1 MSNSE
6 DKPVHMTPEEFRSA
20 GYAAIDWLVDYLKEI
35 EERPVTSE
43 VVPGE
48 VRSSLPEHAPETG
61 EPFQNLL
68 DDMDRI
74 IAPGITQW
82 QHPGF
87 YGYFPANS
95 SPPAVLGDLLSTG
108 LGVNGMLWATSPA
121 ATELETHVL
130 DWLVDLCGLPKR
142 FHSSGAGGGVIQDS
156 ASSATLCAILAARHR
171 INRPE
176 EIMKLRAYVSN
187 QAHSSAEKGL
197 LVAGIHHQNIRL
209 IEPDENLSMC
219 LENLEKA
226 ISEDIEAG
234 YIPFFVMTTVGTT
247 SSGAV
252 DNVEEIAKLATKVG
266 AWVHV
271 DAAWAGSATICPEFR
286 GILNGLDLADSYA
299 FNPHKWMLTNFD
311 CSAFFVADAKPLTE
325 ALSIVPEYLRN
336 SASEAGEVIDYR
348 DWQVPLG
355 RRFRALK
362 LWFVL
367 RSYGAE
373 NIRTYIRRHV
383 QAANWF
389 AEQITDHPKLELS
402 VTPSLSLV
410 CFQHVDGDTASEQ
423 LLTALNATQKVLL
436 THTRLNNKYVLR
448 VAVGGTYT
456 TLEHVEALMQ
466 LINEHLEN

>member
-1 MSNSE
+1 MTQSE
-6 DKPVHMTPEEFRSA
+6 DKPIHMSPEEFRAA

-35 EERPVTSE
+35 EERPITSD
-43 VVPGE
+43 VKPGGI
-48 VRSSLPEHAPETG
+48 RSALPEHAPETG
-61 EPFQNLL
+61 ESFQELL
-68 DDMDRI
+68 ADMDSI

-130 DWLVDLCGLPKR
+130 DWLVELCGIPKR
-142 FHSSGAGGGVIQDS
+142 FHSSGPGGGVIQDS

-171 INRPE
+171 VNRPD
-176 EIMKLRAYVSN
+176 EITKLRAYVSN

-197 LVAGIHHQNIRL
+197 LVAGITRQNIRL
-209 IEPDENLSMC
+209 IDTDETFSMC
-219 LENLEKA
+219 PESLEKA
-226 ISEDIEAG
+226 IKEDSEAG
-234 YIPFFVMTTVGTT
+234 YTPFFVMTTVGTT

-252 DNVEEIAKLATKVG
+252 DNVEEIAKIATQFG

-286 GILNGLDLADSYA
+286 GILNGLELADSYA

-311 CSAFFVADAKPLTE
+311 CSAFFVADAQPLNET
-325 ALSIVPEYLRN
+325 LSIVPEYLRN

-373 NIRTYIRRHV
+373 GIRTYIRSHV
-383 QAANWF
+383 QAAEWF
-389 AEQITDHPKLELS
+389 TEQIRNHPKLELS
-402 VTPSLSLV
+402 VEPTLSLV
-410 CFQHVDGDTASEQ
+410 CFQHVDGDKASEQ
-423 LLTALNATQKVLL
+423 LLTSLNDTKKVLL
-436 THTRLNNKYVLR
+436 THTRLNDNYVLR
-448 VAVGGTYT
+448 VAIGSTYT
-456 TLEHVEALMQ
+456 TFEHVEALMQ
-466 LINEHLEN
+466 LINDKVQN